1 MSGLIIRTLVI
12 CLALTLAIGAT
23 VAGNFPTLSS
33 SQSGV
38 TIKVTPKS
46 LKADDWEFDVVFDTH
61 TQELKD
67 DLLTSAVLVD
77 PAGAQI
83 SPVEWKGAPP
93 GGHHREGVL
102 RFNAPMGAPTEFE
115 LRFTRP
121 GEQKPRSFRWT
132 LK

>member
-12 CLALTLAIGAT
+12 CLALTLTIGAT

-121 GEQKPRSFRWT
+121 GEQKPRSFKWA
-132 LK
+132 LQ

>member
-1 MSGLIIRTLVI
+1 MSGLIIRTFVI
-12 CLALTLAIGAT
+12 CLALALSIGAS
-23 VAGNFPTLSS
+23 VAGDFPTLSS
-33 SQSGV
+33 SHSGV

-46 LKADDWEFDVVFDTH
+46 LKAEGWEFNVVFDTH

-67 DLLTSAVLVD
+67 DLLKSAALVD

-102 RFNAPMGAPTEFE
+102 HFNAPMGAPTEFE

-121 GEQKPRSFRWT
+121 GEQQPRSFKWT
-132 LK
+132 LE